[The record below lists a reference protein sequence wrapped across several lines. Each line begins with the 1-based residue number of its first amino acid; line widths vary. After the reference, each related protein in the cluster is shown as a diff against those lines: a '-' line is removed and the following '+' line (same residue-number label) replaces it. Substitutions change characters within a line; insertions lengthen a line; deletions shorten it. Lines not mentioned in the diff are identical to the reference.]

1 MAWPWGTRLAWTL
14 VPRPGT
20 DANIRDSRVSGR
32 AEQVTVTLYDI
43 LGVLPGASRQQIER
57 AYRAQLKLLS
67 PAMIAG
73 SPTKVLK
80 AVDRARATAEQAW
93 RLLGDPAARARYDL
107 EAGLRPAWHRPG
119 AGAFH
124 AVRVRLGSGP
134 AGTRLLA
141 SPDGVALVLGALD
154 ALAGW
159 LAPDPGP
166 SRRVVVP
173 DVRGLFAG
181 PGQRAAGGAGLRL
194 KIVRLTA
201 NPMPVEGL
209 IVDQSPAKDA
219 RVRRFTTL
227 TVQVW
232 HPAARPGGW
241 R

>member
-1 MAWPWGTRLAWTL
+1 
-14 VPRPGT
+14 
-20 DANIRDSRVSGR
+20 
-32 AEQVTVTLYDI
+32 LYEI

-73 SPTKVLK
+73 SSTKVLK

-93 RLLGDPAARARYDL
+93 RVLGDPAARERYDL
-107 EAGLRPAWHRPG
+107 EAGLRTTGTGLERASSMPSE
-119 AGAFH
+119 AGWD
-124 AVRVRLGSGP
+124 LGP

-194 KIVRLTA
+194 QIVRLTA

-219 RVRRFTTL
+219 KVRRFTTL

-232 HPAARPGGW
+232 HPAARPAGW

>member
-1 MAWPWGTRLAWTL
+1 
-14 VPRPGT
+14 
-20 DANIRDSRVSGR
+20 
-32 AEQVTVTLYDI
+32 VTLYEI

-57 AYRAQLKLLS
+57 AYQAQLKLLS

-73 SPTKVLK
+73 SSTKVLK

-93 RLLGDPAARARYDL
+93 RVLGDPAARERYDL
-107 EAGLRPAWHRPG
+107 EAGLRT
-119 AGAFH
+119 AGTGLERASSMPSESGWD
-124 AVRVRLGSGP
+124 LGP

-194 KIVRLTA
+194 QIVRLTA

-219 RVRRFTTL
+219 KVRRFTTL

-232 HPAARPGGW
+232 HPAARPAGW

>member
-1 MAWPWGTRLAWTL
+1 M
-14 VPRPGT
+14 
-20 DANIRDSRVSGR
+20 
-32 AEQVTVTLYDI
+32 TLYEI

-73 SPTKVLK
+73 SSTKVLK

-93 RLLGDPAARARYDL
+93 RVLGDPAARERYDL
-107 EAGLRPAWHRPG
+107 EAGLRTTGTGLERASSMPSE
-119 AGAFH
+119 AGWD
-124 AVRVRLGSGP
+124 LGP

-194 KIVRLTA
+194 QIVRLTA

-219 RVRRFTTL
+219 KVRRFATL

-232 HPAARPGGW
+232 HPAARPAGW

>member
-1 MAWPWGTRLAWTL
+1 
-14 VPRPGT
+14 
-20 DANIRDSRVSGR
+20 
-32 AEQVTVTLYDI
+32 LYEI
-43 LGVLPGASRQQIER
+43 LGVLPGASRHQIER
-57 AYRAQLKLLS
+57 AYRAQLAMLA

-73 SPTKVLK
+73 SSTKVLK

-93 RLLGDPAARARYDL
+93 RVLGDPSARARYDL
-107 EAGLRPAWHRPG
+107 ETGLRTAGTGLERASSMPSEPG
-119 AGAFH
+119 WN
-124 AVRVRLGSGP
+124 LGP

-141 SPDGVALVLGALD
+141 SPDGAALVLGALD

-166 SRRVVVP
+166 TRRVVVP
-173 DVRGLFAG
+173 DVCGLFAG

-209 IVDQSPAKDA
+209 IVGQSPAKDA
-219 RVRRFTTL
+219 KVRRFATL

-232 HPAARPGGW
+232 HPAARPAGW

>member
-1 MAWPWGTRLAWTL
+1 M
-14 VPRPGT
+14 
-20 DANIRDSRVSGR
+20 
-32 AEQVTVTLYDI
+32 TLYEI

-73 SPTKVLK
+73 SSTKVLK

-93 RLLGDPAARARYDL
+93 RVLGDPAARERYDL
-107 EAGLRPAWHRPG
+107 EAGLRTTGTGLERASSMPSESGWD
-119 AGAFH
+119 
-124 AVRVRLGSGP
+124 LGP

-194 KIVRLTA
+194 QIVRLTA

-219 RVRRFTTL
+219 KVRRFATL

-232 HPAARPGGW
+232 HPAARPAGW

>member
-1 MAWPWGTRLAWTL
+1 M
-14 VPRPGT
+14 
-20 DANIRDSRVSGR
+20 
-32 AEQVTVTLYDI
+32 TLYDI

-57 AYRAQLKLLS
+57 AYRTQLKLLS

-73 SPTKVLK
+73 SSTKVLK

-93 RLLGDPAARARYDL
+93 RVLGDPAARERYDL
-107 EAGLRPAWHRPG
+107 EAGLRTTGTGLERASSMPSESGWD
-119 AGAFH
+119 
-124 AVRVRLGSGP
+124 LGP

-194 KIVRLTA
+194 QIVRLTA

-219 RVRRFTTL
+219 KVRRFTTL

-232 HPAARPGGW
+232 HPAARPAGW

>member
-1 MAWPWGTRLAWTL
+1 L
-14 VPRPGT
+14 
-20 DANIRDSRVSGR
+20 
-32 AEQVTVTLYDI
+32 TLYDI

-57 AYRAQLKLLS
+57 AYRAQLKVLA

-73 SPTKVLK
+73 STTKVLR
-80 AVDRARATAEQAW
+80 AIDRARAAAEQAW
-93 RLLGDPAARARYDL
+93 RVLGDPAARARYDL
-107 EAGLRPAWHRPG
+107 EAGLRSPGTGLERPASMPSE
-119 AGAFH
+119 AGWD
-124 AVRVRLGSGP
+124 LGP
-134 AGTRLLA
+134 AGTRLVA

-166 SRRVVVP
+166 TRRVVVP

-209 IVDQSPAKDA
+209 IVDQSPAADA
-219 RVRRFTTL
+219 KVRRFATL

-232 HPAARPGGW
+232 HPPARPRPMKGSYCP
-241 R
+241 

>member
-1 MAWPWGTRLAWTL
+1 
-14 VPRPGT
+14 
-20 DANIRDSRVSGR
+20 
-32 AEQVTVTLYDI
+32 VTLYEI
-43 LGVLPGASRQQIER
+43 LGVLPGASRHQIER

-73 SPTKVLK
+73 SSTKVLK

-93 RLLGDPAARARYDL
+93 RVLGDPAARERYDL
-107 EAGLRPAWHRPG
+107 EAGLRT
-119 AGAFH
+119 
-124 AVRVRLGSGP
+124 
-134 AGTRLLA
+134 AGTGLERASSMPSEAGWDLGPTGTRILA

-194 KIVRLTA
+194 QIVRLTA

-219 RVRRFTTL
+219 KVRRFATL

-232 HPAARPGGW
+232 HPAARPAGW

>member
-1 MAWPWGTRLAWTL
+1 
-14 VPRPGT
+14 
-20 DANIRDSRVSGR
+20 
-32 AEQVTVTLYDI
+32 LYEI

-73 SPTKVLK
+73 SSTKVLK

-93 RLLGDPAARARYDL
+93 RVLGDPAARERYDL
-107 EAGLRPAWHRPG
+107 EAGLRTTGTGLERASSMPSE
-119 AGAFH
+119 AGWD
-124 AVRVRLGSGP
+124 LGP

-194 KIVRLTA
+194 QIVRLTA

-219 RVRRFTTL
+219 KVRRFATL

-232 HPAARPGGW
+232 HPAARPAGW

>member
-1 MAWPWGTRLAWTL
+1 MTLTSGIRVRIGLADRWP
-14 VPRPGT
+14 
-20 DANIRDSRVSGR
+20 
-32 AEQVTVTLYDI
+32 VTLYEI

-57 AYRAQLKLLS
+57 AYQAQMRVLS

-73 SPTKVLK
+73 SSTKVLR
-80 AVDRARATAEQAW
+80 VIDRARVTAEQAW
-93 RLLGDPAARARYDL
+93 RVLGDPDARARYDV
-107 EAGLRPAWHRPG
+107 EAGLRKPG
-119 AGAFH
+119 TGLERSSSMPSEAGWD
-124 AVRVRLGSGP
+124 LGP
-134 AGTRLLA
+134 AGTRLMA
-141 SPDGVALVLGALD
+141 APDGVALVLGALD

-194 KIVRLTA
+194 KIVQVTA

-219 RVRRFTTL
+219 KVRRFSTL

-232 HPAARPGGW
+232 HPAARPG